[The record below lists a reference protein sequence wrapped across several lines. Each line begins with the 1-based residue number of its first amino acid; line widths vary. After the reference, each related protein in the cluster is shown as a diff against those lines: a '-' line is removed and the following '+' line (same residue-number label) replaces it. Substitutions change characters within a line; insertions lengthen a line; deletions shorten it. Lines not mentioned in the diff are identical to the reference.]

1 MSIPCAWAIGRSRT
15 RCGPSPN
22 RPARGVFGVPTLIV
36 DDELLWGA
44 DAMGFVEAYLADPG
58 ILATEDMK
66 RATHLPIGAA
76 RRRD

>member
-1 MSIPCAWAIGRSRT
+1 MRLGDREIKDALRT
-15 RCGPSPN
+15 ETEQAV
-22 RPARGVFGVPTLIV
+22 ARGVFGVPTLIV
-36 DDELLWGA
+36 DDELFRGA

-66 RATHLPIGAA
+66 HATHLPIGAA